1 MYRSFLVCVIYKYF
15 PVCFTAV
22 QKYLEWLPTVYP
34 PSPYTSL
41 RQLITHIAILISFWH
56 SHMPLPSCMHFTIP
70 TCSTYRTLIKKKI
83 KFFSY
88 TRKFRGERL
97 QSRLT
102 APSNMT
108 NMTKYLRISSY
119 IRKPFLILYMALQP
133 LPSEFPL
140 IFFFISVPWLFY
152 TCSVIF
158 CPYWFLSF
166 SALVPHECR
175 ILIQK
180 CLKLVPKIRSPPIH
194 LYPSTVPGQGT
205 SSNLS

>member
-1 MYRSFLVCVIYKYF
+1 M
-15 PVCFTAV
+15 
-22 QKYLEWLPTVYP
+22 
-34 PSPYTSL
+34 
-41 RQLITHIAILISFWH
+41 H
-56 SHMPLPSCMHFTIP
+56 STIP
-70 TCSTYRTLIKKKI
+70 TFPTLSTLIKKKI
-83 KFFSY
+83 KFSSNI
-88 TRKFRGERL
+88 RKFIKFIRGERL
-97 QSRLT
+97 KSHIWLT
-102 APSNMT
+102 ASS

-133 LPSEFPL
+133 LPSEFRL

-166 SALVPHECR
+166 SALDTPHEWR

-194 LYPSTVPGQGT
+194 LYPSTVPGH
-205 SSNLS
+205 LL